1 MHIEDTREK
10 GKKGQGRGGSMRKKW
25 AGVDVIGQEVDMI
38 KIRIIH
44 GDYEQRK
51 FIECRWTVIK

>member
-1 MHIEDTREK
+1 
-10 GKKGQGRGGSMRKKW
+10 MRKKW

-38 KIRIIH
+38 KIGIIH